1 MFWDAEVNLA
11 RKVAIWE
18 VMAWRATCHSCGGSI
33 EGEGS
38 ALTSQLQKMNILLG
52 LLQAPIWPQE
62 VSFDITATLI
72 STIFYDWQYWSLCCI
87 NSSHNRYSFLNKFK
101 IEIEKGNGYKQ
112 KSYFSKQVFYLS
124 NIYCQSL
131 SNIWT
136 WFCRFFV
143 SPQSYNGAWVWTKIK
158 APHLVQSWLASPL
171 HENKPIKGSLP
182 ADF

>member
-101 IEIEKGNGYKQ
+101 IEMEKATVTNTKVTFQ
-112 KSYFSKQVFYLS
+112 SNFSLLVKY
-124 NIYCQSL
+124 ICQSL

-143 SPQSYNGAWVWTKIK
+143 SPSILQWSVG
-158 APHLVQSWLASPL
+158 LD
-171 HENKPIKGSLP
+171 E
-182 ADF
+182 D

>member
-1 MFWDAEVNLA
+1 MLPLFMFWDAEVNLA

-101 IEIEKGNGYKQ
+101 IEMETNTKLLFKASLLFVNYINLVLSFFCEPLNPTMERGSGRRLKRPIW
-112 KSYFSKQVFYLS
+112 SK
-124 NIYCQSL
+124 
-131 SNIWT
+131 
-136 WFCRFFV
+136 
-143 SPQSYNGAWVWTKIK
+143 
-158 APHLVQSWLASPL
+158 
-171 HENKPIKGSLP
+171 
-182 ADF
+182 AD